1 MTAKPLLYMEGIAL
15 VTRLYSVCNWPWPP
29 FAMGTPL
36 GVTMRNRKAI
46 IICPAKIIQY
56 RLSLA
61 PETPIKDQ
69 PAAAPH
75 R

>member
-36 GVTMRNRKAI
+36 GVTMRNRKASN
-46 IICPAKIIQY
+46 Y
-56 RLSLA
+56 NLSRENYTVQTLSH
-61 PETPIKDQ
+61 P
-69 PAAAPH
+69 
-75 R
+75 